1 MTKSRKIWQTPALGE
16 TSVRDALGPA
26 GAGPMQ
32 QGLIA
37 ETEASLGP
45 PPSSALTG
53 PPVDTLFGP
62 PGTMPFGPSG
72 LFGPTGPFG
81 PTGLL
86 GPFVTDYP
94 KASEGPPIQP
104 SDIRLKEDI
113 VPAGVAGNGLPLYS
127 FRYRGQQGRY
137 EGVMAQD
144 VLQVWPDAVTSGPDG
159 YYRVDYAKLG
169 LKLRR
174 IQ

>member
-1 MTKSRKIWQTPALGE
+1 MTTSKKIWQTPALGE
-16 TSVRDALGPA
+16 TTVRDALGPT
-26 GAGPMQ
+26 GASGPMRK
-32 QGLIA
+32 GLIA
-37 ETEASLGP
+37 ETEVSLGP
-45 PPSSALTG
+45 RPASPLSG
-53 PPVDTLFGP
+53 PPDTMQYGP
-62 PGTMPFGPSG
+62 PG
-72 LFGPTGPFG
+72 LFGP
-81 PTGLL
+81 
-86 GPFVTDYP
+86 FVPDYP

-144 VLQVWPDAVTSGPDG
+144 VLQVRPDAVTSGADG